1 MIYLATIKEVRMDAT
16 IHYFYE
22 NRNIIVISIYKCVV
36 IDWYTK
42 EKVESSSLEYNKLVY
57 GKYEPIKSRR
67 FKNYLPKKL
76 NIINEENDVYDVLIS
91 KILNKL

>member
-22 NRNIIVISIYKCVV
+22 NRNIIVISIYKHLV
-36 IDWYTK
+36 INWYTRK
-42 EKVESSSLEYNKLVY
+42 KSVSTSIEYNRLVC
-57 GKYEPIKSRR
+57 GKYEPIKSRK
-67 FKNYLPKKL
+67 FKIHLPKKRC
-76 NIINEENDVYDVLIS
+76 IINNEHEVSDILIS